1 MDSETSAAMVHVF
14 EAEVATLH
22 AVGKGMTAG
31 RSSLTIVFD
40 LASVDYVA
48 SAFMR
53 LCLIAVR
60 KAGKGGFS
68 IINATPFVQEMLHM
82 AGLDKVANIGAI
94 LHETRQFPPP
104 ADFAAKARVSSLDAY
119 RKLYREALLNLV
131 K

>member
-68 IINATPFVQEMLHM
+68 IITAHQKMTPAASAPSM
-82 AGLDKVANIGAI
+82 
-94 LHETRQFPPP
+94 PPT
-104 ADFAAKARVSSLDAY
+104 DR
-119 RKLYREALLNLV
+119 
-131 K
+131 